1 MRFLLDRIKSPV
13 KKPSR
18 KQAGLYKFLW
28 LALGWAVTAYQLYRF
43 DKQVL
48 EAFYALPTEY
58 TSTRMRVLEYL
69 RVAPLIMAFFMNTV
83 IANKYGSEHTLKSA
97 GLPANKLRSV
107 SPYPSIIVF
116 YPTFTLLLRTIY
128 GVFLWSLPTDLDMLY
143 THATV
148 TLIYQSFFLVSI
160 VGLVLTITVAKAY
173 GKRFIPAAMFT
184 DNPWS
189 TDEEEAEQ

>member
-1 MRFLLDRIKSPV
+1 M
-13 KKPSR
+13 
-18 KQAGLYKFLW
+18 W
-28 LALGWAVTAYQLYRF
+28 LALGWAFAAYQLYRF

-48 EAFYALPTEY
+48 EAFYALPVEY
-58 TSTRMRVLEYL
+58 TSTHTRVLEYL

-128 GVFLWSLPTDLDMLY
+128 GVFLWSFPADMDMIY
-143 THATV
+143 TFGIH
-148 TLIYQSFFLVSI
+148 TLIYESFFLVLST
-160 VGLVLTITVAKAY
+160 GLVLTITVAKAY